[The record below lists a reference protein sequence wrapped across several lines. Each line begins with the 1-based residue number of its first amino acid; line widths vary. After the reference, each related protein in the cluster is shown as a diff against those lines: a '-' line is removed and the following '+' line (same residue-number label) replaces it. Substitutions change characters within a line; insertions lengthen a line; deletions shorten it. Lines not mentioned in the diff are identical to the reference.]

1 MYMLNNPNVCKFGCR
16 ETYIN
21 YRTYIQHKADN
32 IILKINSSKLDYL
45 EKSIWVA
52 LVRDNTNNAIIT
64 IIRQIEI
71 FTVTKRL
78 IKEQARLSEVQN
90 TIKTMEVQLRI
101 AIIDN
106 EMACSKINSL
116 ITTITLILD
125 EAMVIKSQSTK
136 ESSVSEA
143 KQPLVLESEAQLSK
157 FLAQQQSE
165 SVAQQLLVLSTQKP
179 LAAQQSSSSAQQSS
193 SSAVQQLAQQP
204 TDEISLNA
212 KRQRRQ

>member
-1 MYMLNNPNVCKFGCR
+1 MYMLNNPNVCKLG
-16 ETYIN
+16 YIEPFNN
-21 YRTYIQHKADN
+21 YRMYLKYKVDN
-32 IILKINSSKLDYL
+32 IILKITSSKLDKL
-45 EKSIWVA
+45 EKASWISHVEETRNNVLRAQFKKMSI
-52 LVRDNTNNAIIT
+52 
-64 IIRQIEI
+64 
-71 FTVTKRL
+71 FKVTKRL
-78 IKEQARLSEVQN
+78 IEEQPILSELEN
-90 TIKTMEVQLRI
+90 TIKAMEMQLRM

-106 EMACSKINSL
+106 ELACSKINSL
-116 ITTITLILD
+116 ITTITWILD

-157 FLAQQQSE
+157 FLAQQSE

-179 LAAQQSSSSAQQSS
+179 LAAQQSSSS
-193 SSAVQQLAQQP
+193 VQQLAQQS